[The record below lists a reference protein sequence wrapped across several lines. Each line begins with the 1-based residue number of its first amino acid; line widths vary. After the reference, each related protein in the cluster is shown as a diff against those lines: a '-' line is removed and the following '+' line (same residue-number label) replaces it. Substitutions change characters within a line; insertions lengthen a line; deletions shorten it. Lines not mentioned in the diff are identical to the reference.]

1 MEITEIAEMLG
12 KAIKADPRMERLNNA
27 KKAYDDDI
35 TLGKYMMEYDVQQKA
50 MSKEYEKPEKDMTLI
65 SEIQKR
71 VDELYKLITE
81 NPVFAEL
88 DEAQADVNALM
99 NEVNQTITYN
109 ITGEIPAHTTARP
122 AAVATDICVNLF
134 RAR

>member
-1 MEITEIAEMLG
+1 MEIMEIAEMLG
-12 KAIKADPRMERLNNA
+12 KTIKADPRMERLNNA

-35 TLGKYMMEYDVQQKA
+35 TLNKYMMEYDVQQKA
-50 MSKEYEKPEKDMTLI
+50 MSKEYEKSEKDMMLI

-109 ITGEIPAHTTARP
+109 ITGENPCTHDCST
-122 AAVATDICVNLF
+122 CGGCH
-134 RAR
+134 

>member
-1 MEITEIAEMLG
+1 MEIMEIAEMLG
-12 KAIKADPRMERLNNA
+12 KKIKEDARMERLDNA

-35 TLGKYMMEYDVQQKA
+35 TLNKYMMEYDVQQKA
-50 MSKEYEKPEKDMTLI
+50 MSKEYEKPEKDMMLI

-109 ITGEIPAHTTARP
+109 ITGENPCTHDCST
-122 AAVATDICVNLF
+122 CGGCH
-134 RAR
+134 